1 MPKPELLAPAGTR
14 EAFLSAVHAGC
25 DAVYLAGKQFGA
37 RASAS
42 NFTKDEMID
51 LLRHAHLRGVKV
63 FVTVNTLVFDDEVEE
78 LLAWT
83 DWLVEQGV
91 DALIVQDFGMI
102 DLLTKRY
109 PDTPIHASTQTNT
122 YSVPQ
127 AQALKQLGVK
137 RIVLARETDIATA
150 VAIKRATGLEI
161 EVFVHGA
168 LCVSYSGNCLHS
180 SMIGGR
186 SGNRGEC
193 AQPCRLPYRL
203 QKDGVDQNEPTHI
216 LSTKDLMTID
226 HLGELIDAG
235 IDSFKIEGRMR
246 KPEYVAQ
253 AVLSY
258 REAIEAHLSKRSFDA
273 ESSIDK
279 LKRVYN
285 RDYTSGYLLQI
296 EPHTIN
302 QSKRPNHIGVDAGTV
317 TNFRQ
322 GKASVELTDD
332 LMIGD
337 GVRFLSKEDYGMVV
351 SRILFRGESVKTAKK
366 GDLVVLDLAASVA
379 VGTTMVKTL
388 DIRLEESLRMYQD
401 EAFKCIPIQG
411 VFEAKE
417 GEPLALTIKG
427 RGIDVKTTHA
437 FLAVAAQK
445 QATTTDQALDQ
456 LSKLGGTPYYWVDL
470 KAVADDRLFLPVK
483 VLNELRRDALA
494 AWEQA
499 VLKQDSA
506 RIVIAPAKPTPF
518 AVAKP
523 GLIVHVETQ
532 AQYEAA
538 VRHGVREIYRDESLD
553 IDKPSGSVSIVT
565 HGKRIRGETNNG
577 LPAVAEELGI
587 LAMTHPDG
595 WIAGAYLNVTNIHSA
610 ALFAR
615 HGAAAVTLSPEM
627 SKERVE
633 QFAKNYERTY
643 GVLPH
648 LELVVY
654 GRVDLMITKYCP
666 IAKTMGAN
674 KTHCH
679 LCEHAEYAI
688 EDRVGAVF
696 PLKNDGACNIRVLN
710 ARPTMLFDYLHDLN
724 KAGVIRHRI
733 DFTVESGEE
742 ADRILT
748 LYQQA
753 MARALPVIER
763 KLYTTGRFLR

>member
-1 MPKPELLAPAGTR
+1 MPKPELLAPAGTK

-51 LLRHAHLRGVKV
+51 LFRHAHLRGVKV

-78 LLAWT
+78 LLVWT

-102 DLLTKRY
+102 DRLCRRY
-109 PDTPIHASTQTNT
+109 PDTQIHASTQTNT
-122 YSVPQ
+122 YSIPQ
-127 AQALKQLGVK
+127 ALALKELGVK
-137 RIVLARETDIATA
+137 RIVLARETDVATA
-150 VAIKRATGLEI
+150 IAIKRATGLAV

-216 LSTKDLMTID
+216 LSTKDLMTVD

-258 REAIEAHLSKRSFDA
+258 REAIEAHLSKRPFDA
-273 ESSIDK
+273 ATSIDK

-285 RDYTSGYLLQI
+285 RDYTSGYLLAI

-302 QSKRPNHIGVDAGTV
+302 QPERPNHIGVEAGTV
-317 TNFRQ
+317 KNFRQ
-322 GKASVELTDD
+322 GKASVELCDD
-332 LMIGD
+332 LSVGD

-351 SRILFRGESVKTAKK
+351 SRILLRGESVKTAQK

-388 DIRLEESLRMYQD
+388 DIRLEDSLRMYQD
-401 EAFKCIPIQG
+401 EAFKCIPLQG
-411 VFEAKE
+411 VFEARL
-417 GEPLALTIKG
+417 GEPLALTIQG
-427 RGIDVKTTHA
+427 RGARVKTTHA

-456 LSKLGGTPYYWVDL
+456 LSKLGGTPYYWIDL
-470 KAVADDRLFLPVK
+470 KATTDDHLFLPVK

-494 AWEQA
+494 AWEVKVLQQA
-499 VLKQDSA
+499 PA
-506 RIVIAPAKPTPF
+506 RIVIEPSKPTPF
-518 AVAKP
+518 ATAKP
-523 GLIVHVETQ
+523 GLIVHVETLE
-532 AQYEAA
+532 QYEAA
-538 VRHGVREIYRDESLD
+538 VRHGVSVIYRDASLD
-553 IDKPSGSVSIVT
+553 VVKPAGSVAVVT
-565 HGKRIRGETNNG
+565 HLKRIRNDA
-577 LPAVAEELGI
+577 PDSSPVVAEELGI
-587 LAMTHPDG
+587 LASPDSKG
-595 WIAGAYLNVTNIHSA
+595 WIAGAYLNVTNIHTA

-615 HGAAAVTLSPEM
+615 RGASSVTLSPEM

-633 QFAKNYERTY
+633 QFAKNYEREY
-643 GVLPH
+643 GSTPH

-679 LCEHAEYAI
+679 LCEHADYAI

-710 ARPTMLFDYLHDLN
+710 AKPTMLFDYLHDLN
-724 KAGVIRHRI
+724 KAGVTRHRI
-733 DFTVESGEE
+733 DFTVESGDEVH
-742 ADRILT
+742 RILT

-753 MARALPVIER
+753 IARALPVIER